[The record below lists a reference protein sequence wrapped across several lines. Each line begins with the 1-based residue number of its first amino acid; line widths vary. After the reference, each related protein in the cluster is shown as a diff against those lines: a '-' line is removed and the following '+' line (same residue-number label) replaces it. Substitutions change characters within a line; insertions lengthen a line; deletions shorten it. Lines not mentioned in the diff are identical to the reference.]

1 VYGWGRLVATHR
13 GRPGGEDGGNLMPRS
28 PRSRV
33 SESQAAARRSAE
45 EDYILYADYAARSTT
60 SSMQTMPRGVLHTL
74 SRLCRDESTKTVC
87 RTCMNTLVGLQTA
100 GNVTRWM
107 QVEGGRRYNDATR
120 RLKHP
125 LSSGAVSSTQRCHV
139 LPLGHSWEL

>member
-74 SRLCRDESTKTVC
+74 SRLCREEYYILYPDYAVMKVPKPSAE
-87 RTCMNTLVGLQTA
+87 LV
-100 GNVTRWM
+100 
-107 QVEGGRRYNDATR
+107 
-120 RLKHP
+120 
-125 LSSGAVSSTQRCHV
+125 
-139 LPLGHSWEL
+139 